1 MIIDEYECYMYKKKR
16 KKKGYSNIN
25 RNWILY
31 FETCMKSTC
40 MERIYIRSPK
50 YIYIYFIKNRIFMKY
65 LIIIIILLESFKFM
79 IYIKVA
85 NIINK
90 YNLVY
95 EKK

>member
-1 MIIDEYECYMYKKKR
+1 MIIDEYECYMYKKKEE
-16 KKKGYSNIN
+16 KGIFEYQSELDTIFWNLHEIDMHGKNIYMFSK
-25 RNWILY
+25 I
-31 FETCMKSTC
+31 
-40 MERIYIRSPK
+40 

-85 NIINK
+85 SIINK

>member
-1 MIIDEYECYMYKKKR
+1 
-16 KKKGYSNIN
+16 
-25 RNWILY
+25 
-31 FETCMKSTC
+31 MKSTC
-40 MERIYIRSPK
+40 MERIYVRSPK

-85 NIINK
+85 SIINK

>member
-1 MIIDEYECYMYKKKR
+1 
-16 KKKGYSNIN
+16 
-25 RNWILY
+25 
-31 FETCMKSTC
+31 

-85 NIINK
+85 SIINK

>member
-1 MIIDEYECYMYKKKR
+1 MIIDEYECYMYKKKGR
-16 KKKGYSNIN
+16 KRDIRISIGIGYYILKPAWNRHAWKEYIYVLQNI
-25 RNWILY
+25 
-31 FETCMKSTC
+31 
-40 MERIYIRSPK
+40 
-50 YIYIYFIKNRIFMKY
+50 YIYIFIKNRIFMKY

-85 NIINK
+85 SIINK

>member
-1 MIIDEYECYMYKKKR
+1 MHGKNIYMFSK
-16 KKKGYSNIN
+16 I
-25 RNWILY
+25 
-31 FETCMKSTC
+31 
-40 MERIYIRSPK
+40 

-85 NIINK
+85 SIINK

>member
-1 MIIDEYECYMYKKKR
+1 
-16 KKKGYSNIN
+16 
-25 RNWILY
+25 
-31 FETCMKSTC
+31 MKSTC

-85 NIINK
+85 SIINK

>member
-1 MIIDEYECYMYKKKR
+1 
-16 KKKGYSNIN
+16 
-25 RNWILY
+25 
-31 FETCMKSTC
+31 MKSTC

-65 LIIIIILLESFKFM
+65 LIIIIILLENLKFM

-85 NIINK
+85 SIINK

>member
-1 MIIDEYECYMYKKKR
+1 MHGK
-16 KKKGYSNIN
+16 NIYTFSK
-25 RNWILY
+25 I
-31 FETCMKSTC
+31 
-40 MERIYIRSPK
+40 

-85 NIINK
+85 SIINK

>member
-1 MIIDEYECYMYKKKR
+1 
-16 KKKGYSNIN
+16 
-25 RNWILY
+25 
-31 FETCMKSTC
+31 
-40 MERIYIRSPK
+40 
-50 YIYIYFIKNRIFMKY
+50 MKY

-85 NIINK
+85 SIINK